1 MALLCAPYAKAK
13 SPVICHAGC
22 HGPRLLL
29 LMPTF
34 NSSASLLSKYFRR
47 LTEKRLGD
55 FLREK
60 SPIYGKKKKIVLR
73 PKKKNISGK
82 EKKKREREIEI
93 AKKWYFRC
101 LAAFQSDQ
109 E

>member
-1 MALLCAPYAKAK
+1 
-13 SPVICHAGC
+13 
-22 HGPRLLL
+22 
-29 LMPTF
+29 MPTF

-47 LTEKRLGD
+47 LTEKD
-55 FLREK
+55 SATFF
-60 SPIYGKKKKIVLR
+60 GKKVPFTEKKKLFFDR
-73 PKKKNISGK
+73 KKKNISGK